1 MTSHSVSCRA
11 RSLGPAR
18 SSLLYPL
25 INFLDLLPN
34 LVHHLVWILQ
44 VLIVTEVFL
53 SGFDVVIEELVLLL
67 VHYLRPTVIFNALVE
82 FHPLLLP
89 LLIQQGVRHV

>member
-1 MTSHSVSCRA
+1 
-11 RSLGPAR
+11 
-18 SSLLYPL
+18 L
-25 INFLDLLPN
+25 IDLLPD

-44 VLIVTEVFL
+44 VLIVAEVFL

-67 VHYLRPTVIFNALVE
+67 VHYLRPTVIFNTLVE

-89 LLIQQGVRHV
+89 LLIQQGVRHVQQLFLEFLFLFLFVPE